1 MTGVGWICKQFDVG
15 REKGGELKN
24 VGREKGGE
32 VKDVDFEV
40 S

>member
-1 MTGVGWICKQFDVG
+1 MTGMGWIYKQCDVG

-24 VGREKGGE
+24 VREKGGE